1 MQDVSRQSHYRD
13 RFPGSIEPI
22 DIMDAVVDDLPADT
36 PRSAV
41 GSIYAG
47 LKYLLRMGQKPS
59 EPVEKELRKAC
70 FYLIHAVAILSGKT
84 PRQAKEIAKETTAH
98 LQRLLTKE

>member
-70 FYLIHAVAILSGKT
+70 FYLIHAVAIIRGHSHKDA
-84 PRQAKEIAKETTAH
+84 RYIAKATTGY